1 MQVLIVD
8 YNKME
13 GFGGGVYEARAVVN
27 CMAALADSVTLLY
40 PSETGRPDPELLPVV
55 RQIPVPD
62 AVSLLKKAWRVI
74 RHGRLHR
81 FGPVFQST
89 LASSRFDVVVFHN
102 SKGSRGL
109 IDPAKAAGARV
120 IIVHDNYELDY
131 TRDSL
136 PWFLR
141 PFLLPPTVRS
151 ERESLLKSDLSLTLS
166 VSDATQMRKAYH
178 LSPDTRVEVLGVS
191 EYKHREQPAAFS
203 EVDGPVFAIT
213 GNLSAKQ
220 TVDSLLPW
228 LADYEPILRRI
239 VPDARIIVAG
249 KHPSA
254 ALTRLLE
261 ERGIEVVDTPPD
273 MDGVLARARYY
284 ICPVFKGSGVKL
296 RVMDGLRS
304 GLPALVHRNAA
315 RGYESFEGKGLFVYQ
330 DAPSFESALKTM
342 LSSHHSK
349 EEMFRMYQ
357 TTFSYESGILRMKDA
372 VESLSER

>member
-40 PSETGRPDPELLPVV
+40 PSETGKPDPELLPVV

-62 AVSLLKKAWRVI
+62 AASRLKKAWRVL

-81 FGPVFQST
+81 FGPVFQDILGS
-89 LASSRFDVVVFHN
+89 ARFDLVVFHN

-109 IDPAKAAGARV
+109 IEPAKAAGARV
-120 IIVHDNYELDY
+120 ITVHDNYELDY

-141 PFLLPPTVRS
+141 PFLLPATVRS
-151 ERESLLKSDLSLTLS
+151 ERESLQKSDLGLTLS
-166 VSDATQMRKAYH
+166 ISDATQMRQAYH
-178 LSPDTRVEVLGVS
+178 LSPDTRIAVLGVS
-191 EYKHREQPAAFS
+191 EYKHREPPTAFS

-228 LADYEPILRRI
+228 LAEYEPILRRM

-249 KHPSA
+249 KHPSV

-273 MDGVLARARYY
+273 MDVVLARARYY

-330 DAPSFESALKTM
+330 DAASFGSALETM
-342 LSSHHSK
+342 VSSHYSK

-357 TTFSYESGILRMKDA
+357 ATFSYESGILRLKDA
-372 VESLSER
+372 VGSLSEL

>member
-1 MQVLIVD
+1 MNVLIVD

-40 PSETGRPDPELLPVV
+40 PSDSGRPDPELLPVV
-55 RQIPVPD
+55 RQVPVPD
-62 AVSLLKKAWRVI
+62 EISRLKKMWRVF
-74 RHGRLHR
+74 RQGRLHR
-81 FGPVFQST
+81 FGPVFQGI
-89 LASSRFDVVVFHN
+89 LQSSHFDVVVFHN

-109 IDPAKAAGARV
+109 IDLAKAAGARV
-120 IIVHDNYELDY
+120 ITVHDNYELDY

-136 PWFLR
+136 PWYLR
-141 PFLLPPTVRS
+141 PILLPPTVRS

-166 VSDATQMRKAYH
+166 MSDASKMRRAYR
-178 LSPDTRVEVLGVS
+178 LPPDTRVELLGVS
-191 EYKHREQPAAFS
+191 EYRHREPPASFS
-203 EVDGPVFAIT
+203 EVEEPVFAIT

-220 TVDSLLPW
+220 TVDSLIPW
-228 LADYEPILRRI
+228 LAEYEPVLRKKI
-239 VPDARIIVAG
+239 PDARIIVAG

-261 ERGIEVVDTPPD
+261 EHGVEVVDTPPD
-273 MDGVLARARYY
+273 MDVVLARARYY

-315 RGYESFEGKGLFVYQ
+315 RGYEPFEGKGLFVYQ
-330 DAPSFESALKTM
+330 DIPSFEAALEALISTH
-342 LSSHHSK
+342 LSK
-349 EEMFRMYQ
+349 EEMFRLYQ
-357 TTFSYESGILRMKDA
+357 ATLSYESGILRLKEA
-372 VESLSER
+372 VESLSTP